1 MRYTFDRLVESMNI
15 LLVLN
20 DAPYQTERAYNALR
34 LATSFA
40 ADPETTVRVFLIG
53 DGAWCGVSAQ
63 TPPADC
69 QYNVEW
75 LMQRLLPG
83 GREVLACR
91 TCLDA
96 RGITD
101 EQLIPGVRR
110 GSLDDLNRWTRESE
124 SVLVF

>member
-1 MRYTFDRLVESMNI
+1 MNI

-40 ADPETTVRVFLIG
+40 TDPETTVRIFLIG
-53 DGAWCGVSAQ
+53 EGAWCSVANQ
-63 TPPADC
+63 TPPGDC

-75 LMQRLLPG
+75 LIQRLLPG
-83 GREVLACR
+83 GREILVCR

-101 EQLIPGVRR
+101 GNLIPGVRR

-124 SVLVF
+124 RVLVY